1 MVDKAKKIQQVKEL
15 KEAFDSATTVVVAN
29 FSALTIK
36 ESDQLRE
43 AAKKAGARVKVAKNT
58 LASIASK
65 DTKHSNIIPF
75 FTGQSLVAYS
85 KDPVAAAKI
94 LVDFAKKN
102 EKLSIAGGSFD
113 GQALDKSSVSDL
125 ASTPSLEQSR
135 AKIAGLLV
143 ASAGQI
149 ARIVKEPG
157 AQIARVINAY
167 ASKASA

>member
-1 MVDKAKKIQQVKEL
+1 MVDKAKKIQQVAEL
-15 KEAFDSATTVVVAN
+15 TEAFTNATTVVVAN

-36 ESDQLRE
+36 ETDQLRE
-43 AAKKAGARVKVAKNT
+43 AAKKNGAKVKVAKNT

-65 DTKHSNIIPF
+65 DTKHSNIIPLF
-75 FTGQSLVAYS
+75 LGQSLVAYS
-85 KDPVAAAKI
+85 KDPVAAAKT
-94 LVDFAKKN
+94 LVEFAKKN

-113 GQALDKSSVSDL
+113 GQALDKSSVADL
-125 ASTPSLEQSR
+125 ASTPTLDQSR
-135 AKIAGLLV
+135 AKIVGLLV

-157 AQIARVINAY
+157 TQIARVISAH